1 MIPLKEVHEE
11 TTVSYQFFVAIEF
24 LNHLYHTSH
33 LLIFYSKMQKSHIF
47 VACGAAGAFI
57 LWFLAR
63 TSHCMRFFAS
73 LRRKSIILSQ
83 KSVDTT
89 NL

>member
-33 LLIFYSKMQKSHIF
+33 LLIFYSKMQKSPIN

-63 TSHCMRFFAS
+63 ASHCM
-73 LRRKSIILSQ
+73 
-83 KSVDTT
+83 
-89 NL
+89 